1 MRTGIHYWNYTTP
14 GGARAIA
21 DDIIATA
28 KAAEAGGFDQFTV
41 MDHWFQMDA
50 TGDAAQPMLEAY
62 TTLGFVA
69 AHTSRLRIG
78 PLVVGVTYRHPGLL
92 AKTATTLDVLSGGRS
107 FFGIGAAWYEREH
120 AALGVPF
127 PPIAE
132 RFERLEEALRI
143 AKQMWSDDDGPFEGR
158 HYRLA
163 ETLNSPQPVAS
174 PHPPIMIGGK
184 GKRKTLRLAAQYA
197 QIVNVTSAE
206 SDEVA
211 ELLDVLRRH
220 CDDVGTDY
228 DAIEKQALAS
238 RLNPDAPDWLDQ
250 VKRLRDLGIDLVVL
264 SVRPNRQLEWVER
277 LANDVV
283 PRIAEL

>member
-14 GGARAIA
+14 GGESAIA
-21 DDIIATA
+21 EDIVATA
-28 KAAEAGGFDQFTV
+28 KVAEDGGFDQFTV

-92 AKTATTLDVLSGGRS
+92 AKTASTLDVLSSGRS

-132 RFERLEEALRI
+132 RFERLEETLRI
-143 AKQMWSDDDGPFEGR
+143 AKQMWGDDDGPFEGR
-158 HYRLA
+158 YYRLA

-184 GKRKTLRLAAQYA
+184 GKRKTLRLAAQFA
-197 QIVNVTSAE
+197 QIVNFTSADPE
-206 SDEVA
+206 EVA
-211 ELLDVLRRH
+211 DLLDVLRRH

-228 DAIEKQALAS
+228 DAIEKQALAG
-238 RLNPDAPDWLDQ
+238 RLNPDAPGWLDQ

-264 SVRPNRQLEWVER
+264 SVRPDRQLEWVTR
-277 LANDVV
+277 LADEVV
-283 PRIAEL
+283 PRVSEV